1 MQWDTPKQNRTAI
14 LKKFPKNLSIVPCL
28 MDING
33 ENEWVDNLIQFGDL
47 VTKNMGVDAG
57 EFYFEQLYE
66 LLLLEE
72 QWNGLIEFG
81 DSLEQEEEQEE
92 KHEEVKSE
100 VKKSEPKSRQR
111 VRANSK
117 RLF

>member
-14 LKKFPKNLSIVPCL
+14 LKKFSKNLSIVPCL
-28 MDING
+28 MEING

-57 EFYFEQLYE
+57 EFYFEQLYD

-72 QWNGLIEFG
+72 NSSFDFDEYI
-81 DSLEQEEEQEE
+81 EQEDEQEE
-92 KHEEVKSE
+92 KHEEIKSE
-100 VKKSEPKSRQR
+100 VKPSGGKQGKK
-111 VRANSK
+111 VRGSCK

>member
-47 VTKNMGVDAG
+47 VTENMGVDAG

-66 LLLLEE
+66 MLLLSENLPVFDED
-72 QWNGLIEFG
+72 IA
-81 DSLEQEEEQEE
+81 QEE

>member
-28 MDING
+28 MEING

-47 VTKNMGVDAG
+47 VTNNMGVDAG

-66 LLLLEE
+66 MLLLSENLPVFDE
-72 QWNGLIEFG
+72 GIA
-81 DSLEQEEEQEE
+81 QEE

-100 VKKSEPKSRQR
+100 VRKSEPKSRQR

>member
-1 MQWDTPKQNRTAI
+1 MPWNTPKQNRTAI
-14 LKKFPKNLSIVPCL
+14 LKRFPKQTEVYPPCL

-33 ENEWVDNLIQFGDL
+33 ENEWVNNYIKFGDL
-47 VTKNMGVDAG
+47 ITEQMGVDAG

-66 LLLLEE
+66 ML
-72 QWNGLIEFG
+72 
-81 DSLEQEEEQEE
+81 SLSENLPVFDEDIEQEE

-100 VKKSEPKSRQR
+100 VKPSGSKSRQR